1 MDAPSTPPNLTQRYL
16 KFQKQNCA
24 WVRDMLVHPCDV
36 FVVFFCILVLYRD
49 LSIDQPNL
57 EEGGCQGSPRST
69 VASSPSP
76 RLLTECFWRAPSCV
90 SFRPGCATTRQH
102 HIIPIRAPSQ
112 DTSTQASHRPQLTQ
126 TDTQH
131 VIHTLI
137 VHVMV
142 IEQPSYAAQLIRGR
156 VSVTSMSHTHKR
168 PCSTKRS
175 EAMASSHSH
184 T

>member
-1 MDAPSTPPNLTQRYL
+1 VHDDQAAPYCTHSRTRGV
-16 KFQKQNCA
+16 A
-24 WVRDMLVHPCDV
+24 
-36 FVVFFCILVLYRD
+36 
-49 LSIDQPNL
+49 L
-57 EEGGCQGSPRST
+57 ER
-69 VASSPSP
+69 
-76 RLLTECFWRAPSCV
+76 
-90 SFRPGCATTRQH
+90 
-102 HIIPIRAPSQ
+102 SQ

-131 VIHTLI
+131 VIHTYL

-142 IEQPSYAAQLIRGR
+142 IEQPSYAAQLIRGG